1 MPIKSVCIFCGS
13 NTGRDPVYAEATR
26 RLVRILA
33 AAGIKI
39 VFGGGKV
46 GLMGVVAESAIEAKA
61 HVIGITPRR
70 LLEHEV
76 VHKGLTE
83 LHVVDSM
90 HERKVM
96 MTQLS
101 DAFIVL
107 PGGMG
112 TLDETFEVLTLTQLG
127 VHRKA
132 CGLLNIAGF
141 YDRLVDFLDHA
152 VDERFIRAEH
162 RGMVVVETDPQ
173 QLLEGLQNW
182 TMPEVSKWMDRKGTS
197 E

>member
-1 MPIKSVCIFCGS
+1 MAIHSICLFCGS
-13 NTGRDPVYAEATR
+13 NPGRDEVYAEATR
-26 RLVRILA
+26 TLVRTLA

-46 GLMGVVAESAIEAKA
+46 GLMGVIAETAIASGA
-61 HVIGITPRR
+61 HVIGVTPRG

-83 LHVVDSM
+83 LHVAESM

-96 MTQLS
+96 MATMA
-101 DAFIVL
+101 DAFISL

-112 TLDETFEVLTLTQLG
+112 TLDETFEMLTLTQLG

-132 CGLLNIAGF
+132 CGLLNVAGF
-141 YDRLVDFLDHA
+141 YDHLMAFLNHA

-162 RGMVVVETDPQ
+162 RDMVVVDDDAQ
-173 QLLEGLQNW
+173 RLLARLQAW
-182 TMPEVSKWMDRKGTS
+182 TLPEVSKWMDRNGP
-197 E
+197 

>member
-13 NTGRDPVYAEATR
+13 NTGRDPVYVEATR

-33 AAGIKI
+33 VAGIKI

-96 MTQLS
+96 MSRLS

-162 RGMVVVETDPQ
+162 RGMIVVETDPQ
-173 QLLEGLQNW
+173 RLLEGLQNW
-182 TMPEVSKWMDRKGTS
+182 TMPEVSKWMDRKS
-197 E
+197 S